1 VFEYKVIAGIYSVE
15 GADVV
20 VENPSGKG
28 TLQRILDH
36 YGREG
41 FDLVSTHYD
50 NLNREIVLLLK
61 KGGSVAAAGMPL
73 AAAPAPEAEAEAEAA
88 EPDDEVPVP
97 RRGKTMTKSDRSRRS
112 KADLDRLYRDS

>member
-1 VFEYKVIAGIYSVE
+1 MFEYKVIAGIYSVE
-15 GADVV
+15 GAEVV

-41 FDLVSTHYD
+41 FELVSTHYD

-61 KGGSVAAAGMPL
+61 KGQAVAAAATP
-73 AAAPAPEAEAEAEAA
+73 APAAEAEADDDLPVRRRESDAA
-88 EPDDEVPVP
+88 SSGG
-97 RRGKTMTKSDRSRRS
+97 RRRS
-112 KADLDRLYRDS
+112 KADLDRLYRDN

>member
-1 VFEYKVIAGIYSVE
+1 MFEYKVVAGIYSVE

-41 FDLVSTHYD
+41 FELVNTHYD

-61 KGGSVAAAGMPL
+61 KGAGVAGAPAMP
-73 AAAPAPEAEAEAEAA
+73 AMAAPPAGA
-88 EPDDEVPVP
+88 DDLPPP
-97 RRGKTMTKSDRSRRS
+97 RRSAGSGGGGGRRS

>member
-1 VFEYKVIAGIYSVE
+1 MFEYKVIAGIYSVE

-20 VENPSGKG
+20 VENPSGRG

-41 FDLVSTHYD
+41 FELVNTHYD

-61 KGGSVAAAGMPL
+61 KGGPVAVGVMPMAVAPAAVAAAASDDDDDL
-73 AAAPAPEAEAEAEAA
+73 PAR
-88 EPDDEVPVP
+88 
-97 RRGKTMTKSDRSRRS
+97 RRGGSSGGARKGRRS